1 MKPGVSFC
9 VSLVAGAFALA
20 ATIYPSMSL
29 AAGGSAAPVRP
40 GSAPATKVAGA
51 PGNMAAAPPAS
62 ASSVVA
68 AGGPSETSGALH
80 LPFAMLGAYQTL
92 GLRGLDDSRT
102 VDVGVRLDRVVTAA
116 TLRLRYTFS
125 PSLVFP
131 LSHIKVSVN
140 GEAVAT
146 VPLEREQAGQAVTRD
161 IALDP
166 RFFTDYNQVNLN
178 LIAHYTLDHCE
189 DPQNSALWA
198 DISPTSEV
206 ILTTLPV
213 RLPNDL
219 ALLPAPFFDRR
230 DGSRLRLPFLLPSNP
245 DNDTLRSAGV
255 LASWFGMLADYRQA
269 RFPVVSALSA
279 DNHGVVIGISTSLP
293 AQLKLPPLT
302 GPTLMVVDNPAAQ
315 DKKLLVISGRDNA
328 EVQQAVNALVLGRAA
343 LSGSATVVAHI
354 DIGEPRKPY
363 DAPRWVPVDRPVTF
377 KELVD
382 NPSQLQV
389 SGSTPDAIRVNLHLP
404 ADLFSWS
411 GTGVPLDLH
420 YRYTAPTIVNNS
432 ALAVDINGQLVKS
445 LRLPRTSAEDGQGRM
460 QLPVLSDQASHA
472 TNSIDIPAFR
482 VGSSNQLQLRFN
494 LDSQK
499 TGLCQGVAAN
509 PVQAAVDPDSTIDFS
524 HFVHYAQMPNLAF
537 FANSGFPFTR
547 YADLSQTAVVL
558 PAHPGAEELEAF
570 LTMMGHMG
578 QWTGYPSLRVQ
589 VIRPAAVA
597 ALAKTKDML
606 FIGGSPEV
614 PGQTPWQ
621 SVLPVTLAALQGGP
635 GAMAAPGG
643 AELVSFAVN
652 ERWRNGASVPGGSAQ
667 LEQNGALAALFGFQQ
682 PGTKG
687 GSVVVMQA
695 TTPAHLTDMLDVFE
709 RADSVARLQGDLA
722 LVRDGQI
729 DSLRV
734 GETYLVGYV
743 PWYARIWSSAIQH
756 PVLLGLLGAFG
767 GLLLA
772 IGAFVALQ
780 ELASRRRGI

>member
-1 MKPGVSFC
+1 M
-9 VSLVAGAFALA
+9 AG
-20 ATIYPSMSL
+20 P
-29 AAGGSAAPVRP
+29 
-40 GSAPATKVAGA
+40 SAPSAESGA
-51 PGNMAAAPPAS
+51 P
-62 ASSVVA
+62 
-68 AGGPSETSGALH
+68 ALH

-92 GLRGLDDSRT
+92 ALRGLDDTRT

-116 TLRLRYTFS
+116 TLRLRYTYS
-125 PSLVFP
+125 PSLVFSM
-131 LSHIKVSVN
+131 SHIKVSVN
-140 GEAVAT
+140 GETVAT
-146 VPLEREQAGQAVTRD
+146 LPLEREQAGQVITRD
-161 IALDP
+161 IALNP

-206 ILTTLPV
+206 ILTSSAV
-213 RLPNDL
+213 HLPNDL

-230 DGSRLRLPFLLPSNP
+230 DASRLRLPFLLPANP
-245 DNDTLRSAGV
+245 DNDMVRSAGV

-269 RFPVVSALSA
+269 RFPVVSALPA
-279 DNHGVVIGISTSLP
+279 DSHGVVIGVATSLP
-293 AQLKLPPLT
+293 AQLKLPT
-302 GPTLMVVDNPAAQ
+302 FAGPTLMVVDNPAAQ
-315 DKKLLVISGRDNA
+315 DKKLLVVSGRDNA

-343 LSGSATVVAHI
+343 LSGSAMTVAQI

-382 NPSQLQV
+382 NPSLLQV
-389 SGSTPDAIRVNLHLP
+389 SGSTPDAIRVNLRVP
-404 ADLFSWS
+404 ADLFSWN

-420 YRYTAPTIVNNS
+420 YRYTAPTVVNNS
-432 ALAVDINGQLVKS
+432 ALAVNINDQLVKS
-445 LRLPRTSAEDGQGRM
+445 LRLPKANADDEQGRV
-460 QLPVLSDQASHA
+460 QLPVLSDQPSHA

-547 YADLSQTAVVL
+547 YADLSQTAVVI
-558 PAHPGAEELEAF
+558 PPHPGAEELEAF

-589 VIRPAAVA
+589 VIRPAAIA

-606 FIGGSPEV
+606 FISGSPGGL
-614 PGQTPWQ
+614 GQTPWQ
-621 SVLPVTLAALQGGP
+621 SALPLTLAALQG
-635 GAMAAPGG
+635 APGG
-643 AELVSFAVN
+643 TGAERTSFSVK
-652 ERWRNGASVPGGSAQ
+652 ERWRNGAPVSGGSAQ
-667 LEQNGALAALFGFQQ
+667 IVQNGALAALFGFQQ

-695 TTPAHLTDMLDVFE
+695 TSPAPLTDMLDVFE
-709 RADSVARLQGDLA
+709 RADSVSRLQGDLA

-734 GETYLVGYV
+734 GETYLIGYV

-772 IGAFVALQ
+772 IGAFVGLQ
-780 ELASRRRGI
+780 ELAARRRGI